1 MKQGLSRDDSLAVKG
16 IAVLMLLFHHLYCST
31 GRFDG
36 YAVSFF
42 PFSEESI
49 VELALLFKN
58 CVSIFA
64 FISGY
69 GLLKSIAAVPPGRRA
84 VFAWN
89 AARLIRLLS
98 GFWFAY
104 AAAFLV
110 TLCLSGLPL
119 ETYFGGSR
127 VAGFFYMLNDFFG
140 LAGLFETPTMNS
152 TWWYMSA
159 AVVYVLLVPLIYP
172 VVRKVG
178 YLPVL
183 SVAAAL
189 PRLLNSGYPGGKD
202 PYSFL
207 LPFLFGMLFADYDV
221 RPNRAPLPGRLPAP
235 LCAALPPLGRADR
248 PLLLRLAQ
256 LRAHRGVGAEPRRA
270 ATRLPLLLPLLPDPP
285 ARPAAGSAVPR
296 PALNDGLS
304 DAHLHPI
311 HLFAGP
317 HLRLRAFRPK
327 FLRAFRALA
336 RARASARRAARALPI
351 RPPDRSADPP
361 HHRAVRGKADL
372 NSTAPAA
379 DFAAGAVFGF
389 IRVMPARRNRRPR
402 GCRAGGPFCP
412 AARA

>member
-110 TLCLSGLPL
+110 TLCLSELPL

-207 LPFLFGMLFADYDV
+207 LPFLFGMLFADYDLFGRIERRFPADCPRRYALHFLLWGGLIALSYSV
-221 RPNRAPLPGRLPAP
+221 SRNYGHTEAWELNLGVLPLAYLCFFRFCLIRLPGLRQVL
-235 LCAALPPLGRADR
+235 LFLGRHSMTVF
-248 PLLLRLAQ
+248 L
-256 LRAHRGVGAEPRRA
+256 
-270 ATRLPLLLPLLPDPP
+270 T
-285 ARPAAGSAVPR
+285 
-296 PALNDGLS
+296 
-304 DAHLHPI
+304 HLHPI

-317 HLRLRAFRPK
+317 HLRLRAFRPE
-327 FLRAFRALA
+327 FFRAFRALA

>member
-183 SVAAAL
+183 LAAAAL

-207 LPFLFGMLFADYDV
+207 LPFLFGMLFADYDLFGRIERRFPADSPRRYLLHFLLWGSLIV
-221 RPNRAPLPGRLPAP
+221 LSYFVSRDYGHAEAWELNLGVLPLAYLCFFRFCLIRLPGLRQALLFLGRHSMTVFLTHTFIQFTYLQDVVYASGHFVLNFLVLSALSLSLALLLDGLRSLCRYDRLTEA
-235 LCAALPPLGRADR
+235 LIRRITGRCAAKR
-248 PLLLRLAQ
+248 P
-256 LRAHRGVGAEPRRA
+256 
-270 ATRLPLLLPLLPDPP
+270 
-285 ARPAAGSAVPR
+285 
-296 PALNDGLS
+296 
-304 DAHLHPI
+304 
-311 HLFAGP
+311 
-317 HLRLRAFRPK
+317 
-327 FLRAFRALA
+327 
-336 RARASARRAARALPI
+336 
-351 RPPDRSADPP
+351 
-361 HHRAVRGKADL
+361 
-372 NSTAPAA
+372 
-379 DFAAGAVFGF
+379 
-389 IRVMPARRNRRPR
+389 
-402 GCRAGGPFCP
+402 
-412 AARA
+412 

>member
-58 CVSIFA
+58 CLSIFA

-207 LPFLFGMLFADYDV
+207 LPFLFGMLFADYDLFGRIERRFPADCPRRYALHFLLWGGLIALSYSV
-221 RPNRAPLPGRLPAP
+221 SRNYGHTEAWELNLGVLPLAYLCFFRFCLIRLPGLRQVLLFLGRHSMTVFLTHTFIQFTYLQDLIYASGHFVLNFFVLFALSLVLALLLDALRGLCRYDRLTEA
-235 LCAALPPLGRADR
+235 LIRRITGRCAAK
-248 PLLLRLAQ
+248 Q
-256 LRAHRGVGAEPRRA
+256 
-270 ATRLPLLLPLLPDPP
+270 T
-285 ARPAAGSAVPR
+285 
-296 PALNDGLS
+296 
-304 DAHLHPI
+304 
-311 HLFAGP
+311 
-317 HLRLRAFRPK
+317 
-327 FLRAFRALA
+327 
-336 RARASARRAARALPI
+336 
-351 RPPDRSADPP
+351 
-361 HHRAVRGKADL
+361 
-372 NSTAPAA
+372 
-379 DFAAGAVFGF
+379 
-389 IRVMPARRNRRPR
+389 
-402 GCRAGGPFCP
+402 
-412 AARA
+412 